1 MVCDF
6 TNQCIPIEVF
16 GILAGFSI
24 ALSIFGFIRQ
34 PQIPASLA
42 FGGMILF
49 TLGAVFNNIEMGQ
62 LVQTSSLSGTTT
74 SYSYSP
80 DLFPLTGISKVITI
94 LIGAVMMLFGALMVL
109 RAEDSTIW

>member
-16 GILAGFSI
+16 GLFVGLAV
-24 ALSIFGFIRQ
+24 ALAIIGFIRQ

-42 FGGMILF
+42 FGGIIIF
-49 TLGAVFNNIEMGQ
+49 SVGAVFNNIEMGQ
-62 LVQTSSLSGTTT
+62 LVNTSSLSGSTT
-74 SYSYSP
+74 SYGYNP

-94 LIGAVMMLFGALMVL
+94 LIGAVMMLFGALMIF
-109 RAEDSTIW
+109 RAEDTTIW